1 MILRPPI
8 STLTDTLCPY
18 TTRFRSRFHLQ
29 ATGERRSEAGFDL
42 LELGDHLLA
51 QRSLDRR
58 LPQRVGT
65 EGLEIVVVHAGESF
79 LVYPFHR
86 RLVGVAIAPLG
97 YEILRRIVV

>member
-1 MILRPPI
+1 MRISDWSSVVCSSDLRPQ
-8 STLTDTLCPY
+8 S
-18 TTRFRSRFHLQ
+18 RRFHLQ

-42 LELGDHLLA
+42 LELGDHRLA

-86 RLVGVAIAPLG
+86 RLVGVAIAPFRSEERRLG
-97 YEILRRIVV
+97 K